1 VTVVD
6 GARDGVRGK
15 ELQAME
21 TVEAQWRD
29 GKRFDLTLSTGDG
42 LALEGWQPA
51 TDLVLAGL
59 AACSGRTFLAILG
72 RMRLAVAHLEL
83 LIDAEQSVDPPEL
96 FTRVTIH
103 WRIWL
108 GHAPEERVR
117 HALSLVPEYCT
128 VTQILRR
135 SAEVVME
142 AEVHP
147 GSWPEQA
154 DVPGVGSDG
163 TAGP

>member
-1 VTVVD
+1 
-6 GARDGVRGK
+6 
-15 ELQAME
+15 ME

-42 LALEGWQPA
+42 LSLEGWQPA

-59 AACSGRTFLAILG
+59 AACSGRTFLAVLG

-83 LIDAEQSVDPPEL
+83 LIDAERSVDPPEL
-96 FTRVTIH
+96 FTRVTVH

-108 GHAPEERVR
+108 GDAPEERVR
-117 HALSLVPEYCT
+117 HALSLAREYCT
-128 VTQILRR
+128 VTQILLR
-135 SAEVVME
+135 SADVVME
-142 AEVHP
+142 TDVHP
-147 GSWPEQA
+147 GRWPDPA
-154 DVPGVGSDG
+154 DAPGAGSDG